1 MSIANP
7 PFDRALRQSPTR
19 HARGQT
25 PSRFKSWLR
34 PVGQLAVLVLIA
46 TSVPACQREPNVKDG
61 LGQLQQ
67 AFPDPASVP
76 PAVQLALDA
85 ARTNELGQ
93 GVVALQN
100 AKAVPGLSAD
110 QLQTMEQAS
119 QSLTREL
126 LRRAESGD
134 ARAKAD
140 LELIERFRSQ

>member
-1 MSIANP
+1 MRTSLMLGLAGA
-7 PFDRALRQSPTR
+7 AL
-19 HARGQT
+19 
-25 PSRFKSWLR
+25 L
-34 PVGQLAVLVLIA
+34 LAG
-46 TSVPACQREPNVKDG
+46 CKGEPNVKDG

>member
-1 MSIANP
+1 MRPISIQSL
-7 PFDRALRQSPTR
+7 AL
-19 HARGQT
+19 A
-25 PSRFKSWLR
+25 
-34 PVGQLAVLVLIA
+34 AALVA
-46 TSVPACQREPNVKDG
+46 GCKGEPNVKDG
-61 LGQLQQ
+61 LGQLEKSF
-67 AFPDPASVP
+67 ADPAAVP